1 METDTKKYS
10 RSLVKRGTE
19 ADPESSTD
27 PEKLPAVLGMGF
39 LFDSVVFLQTPK
51 GDPAW
56 QAVTV
61 LHPHNV

>member
-51 GDPAW
+51 GDPA
-56 QAVTV
+56 
-61 LHPHNV
+61 